1 MLIQLVLGVMNIY
14 VMVAIAL
21 VIALEKLLSSGARLA
36 QWTGIA
42 AILIGAALAGA
53 SLRQLHWIL

>member
-1 MLIQLVLGVMNIY
+1 MLIQLVLGVMDIY

-36 QWTGIA
+36 KWTGIA
-42 AILIGAALAGA
+42 AISIGIVLTGV
-53 SLRQLHWIL
+53 SIRELHWLL